1 MKSSNGYLYVA
12 NHQKFINEAI
22 ISAGSLKRFNQ
33 EPVCL
38 ICPKN
43 LQTDD
48 LKSYFDFIIANSEI
62 ENHTYLSKV
71 IGLQCS
77 PFDRT
82 VFLDTDTFITD
93 TISELFEVLDLVDF
107 ATTTEATL
115 HTDKSLNLAYRFVF
129 PEFNTGVIVY
139 NNNSI
144 MQNIFSDWLTYCL
157 TNKKVMD
164 MPGLREAVL
173 LHINDVKFSILP
185 DHYNAHG
192 FKTMLLLFTKVKI
205 IHERL
210 EFPKK
215 SLTPHFQNF
224 EYMEQFSKRINRIS
238 SKRVYVP
245 KLGVIPYNW
254 NPLSIILYIKK
265 KLGYKK
271 AYKSNHE
278 KLIP

>member
-1 MKSSNGYLYVA
+1 MKNGQGHLYVA

-22 ISAGSLKRFNQ
+22 ISARSLKRFNHD
-33 EPVCL
+33 PVCL
-38 ICPKN
+38 ICPKD

-48 LKSYFDFIIANSEI
+48 LKSSFDFIIGNSEI
-62 ENHTYLSKV
+62 ENHTYLAKV
-71 IGLQCS
+71 IGLQYT

-82 VFLDTDTFITD
+82 VFLDTDTFIAD

-115 HTDKSLNLAYRFVF
+115 HTDISSDLSYRFVF
-129 PEFNTGVIVY
+129 QEFNSDVIVY
-139 NNNSI
+139 KNNSI
-144 MQNIFSDWLTYCL
+144 MQGIFSDWLTYCIS
-157 TNKKVMD
+157 NKKVID
-164 MPGLREAVL
+164 MPGLRESVL

-192 FKTMLLLFTKVKI
+192 FKTMLLLYAKIKI

-215 SLTPHFQNF
+215 SLTPHFQTF
-224 EYMEQFSKRINRIS
+224 EYMERFSQ
-238 SKRVYVP
+238 
-245 KLGVIPYNW
+245 
-254 NPLSIILYIKK
+254 SIILYIKK

-271 AYKSNHE
+271 AYKSKHE
-278 KLIP
+278 KLIS